1 MAAGADP
8 PVHRDAKLMMANGRG
23 ECQMLKDLVN
33 KEDPA
38 MMMVVMAASN
48 SGPSAA
54 ATASPPVV
62 AAMHPLLLASACSGD
77 WKAINF
83 LLNRAEAQADPA
95 FLARKENV
103 WIVDSGCSRHM
114 TGDKSWFSSLVRA
127 SRKDSIIFSDASTST
142 ITATGSVKSGILDKF
157 ESRSRDGL
165 ILGYAAHSRG
175 YRVLVLETN
184 KIVETCEVTFD
195 EASPGTRPKIS
206 GTISQVQGED
216 IFVEESDDEDDNEL
230 SAGQTGGT
238 MSVRPQAEERSNRP
252 GGSSS
257 CASDPSKKPSE
268 EFLNYLERYTSSS
281 INSSAAGSSQMP
293 LPAAAL
299 SAESILRSVT
309 IEGDTVL
316 HVVATHGD
324 HENFL
329 ECAKLIYERAQHLLF
344 KTNGKGNTPLH
355 CASRSGNYDMA
366 YRLYGAAKSTSKGAE
381 YLRMENGCKETALH
395 EAVRKGNNRI
405 VEFLMRGDSELA
417 RLPKEGMS
425 PLYLAILLKNYVI
438 ATTIHDIREDGLV
451 SYAGLNGQNALH
463 AAVLQDRAVTELLL
477 RWKPSLTEQADQNG
491 STPLHFA
498 ASRRVEG
505 RGCMWKSRST
515 VVPVLQENRFQL
527 YRPDSEGSYPI
538 HVAASSGAR
547 QTVIYFIKE
556 RPEIAGF
563 RDSKGRTFLHVAVEK
578 DRRDVVRHACN
589 TRSLAWILNMQDND
603 GNTAIHI
610 ASQQGLMLHFS
621 FLLMNRGVNLNIQNN
636 KGQTPLDISH
646 SKIPAGFFYAWNPEN
661 VILSLL
667 KICNAMPGSLRAD
680 HLQEQ
685 YSSQQKHEDKVRES
699 EKLSS
704 SSQTLGLGSV
714 LIVTVTFGATFA
726 LPGGYKSDDHYRAGT
741 PTLAG
746 RYCFDAFIMANTLA
760 FICSVLATINLMYS
774 GISMVNLPSRRWHFK
789 MSSLLVAGSVTSLGS
804 AFALGMY
811 LVLIPVSPAIAATIC
826 ALMVIASLWLCMEP
840 WYGFLIGT
848 AVYFRIGNQ
857 ALLGIAQIFIRRMVI
872 IYWPCILIFGWVAL
886 SRTTGHN

>member
-1 MAAGADP
+1 MAEKFSNKPHIFNGSDFDYWKKKMESYITSQGYDIWLKVNQPYEIPERIDTPAL
-8 PVHRDAKLMMANGRG
+8 KLEFENNCKARNIILNGISRSDFDRVSH
-23 ECQMLKDLVN
+23 L
-33 KEDPA
+33 
-38 MMMVVMAASN
+38 
-48 SGPSAA
+48 
-54 ATASPPVV
+54 ATANKI
-62 AAMHPLLLASACSGD
+62 
-77 WKAINF
+77 WKA
-83 LLNRAEAQADPA
+83 LNDFHTGTSNIKELRKDVFKKEYIKFEMKLGESLDDY
-95 FLARKENV
+95 LARFNKILSDLRSV
-103 WIVDSGCSRHM
+103 
-114 TGDKSWFSSLVRA
+114 
-127 SRKDSIIFSDASTST
+127 DASYDVNYSQSEIARHFMNGLDMKVWDVKVTSIQESVDMNALT
-142 ITATGSVKSGILDKF
+142 LDILYTKLKTYEMNILSKRTDLKSTA
-157 ESRSRDGL
+157 L
-165 ILGYAAHSRG
+165 IS
-175 YRVLVLETN
+175 
-184 KIVETCEVTFD
+184 
-195 EASPGTRPKIS
+195 SS
-206 GTISQVQGED
+206 
-216 IFVEESDDEDDNEL
+216 
-230 SAGQTGGT
+230 
-238 MSVRPQAEERSNRP
+238 
-252 GGSSS
+252 GSSS
-257 CASDPSKKPSE
+257 ESISLAAFAAFTALSDDQLEEINPSKKPSE